1 MVQLPILGL
10 CYPLTNNRN
19 KLHHYYV
26 STIHMK
32 KTPHQLYIKS
42 YFKIT
47 IHFRFQFNLHL
58 SFPTKGHGVPLFP
71 LIIIIIKFN
80 INIPTD
86 CHSKKQYFI
95 LSSNYIDLGTG

>member
-32 KTPHQLYIKS
+32 KTAHQLYIKS

-47 IHFRFQFNLHL
+47 IHSRFKFNFHL
-58 SFPTKGHGVPLFP
+58 SFPMKGHGVPLFP
-71 LIIIIIKFN
+71 LIIIIIITIKFN

-86 CHSKKQYFI
+86 WI
-95 LSSNYIDLGTG
+95 TN